1 MTKRAL
7 VCEDDNSIR
16 ALIRTVLKREG
27 FEVDVAA
34 DGREGIECIDR
45 GGYDIV
51 VLDLTMPEVDGYAVV
66 KHMQE
71 HNPGTLEHVIVT
83 SAASDVIESRF
94 PGTICTVVPK
104 PFDID
109 TLTRS
114 VRACAYRRERVNAS

>member
-16 ALIRTVLKREG
+16 ALIRTVLRREG
-27 FEVDVAA
+27 FEVDVAV
-34 DGREGIECIDR
+34 DGREGIACLDR

-66 KHMQE
+66 RHLQE
-71 HNPGTLEHVIVT
+71 HSPNALQHVIIT
-83 SAASDVIESRF
+83 TAASDVVETRF
-94 PGTICTVVPK
+94 PSTICTVVPK

-114 VRACAYRRERVNAS
+114 VRACAYKNEPVHAS